1 MDEYL
6 TKDRIAELKEEL
18 DKLKTERRPEVAKR
32 LKRAKELGDLSENS
46 EYQEAR
52 EDQSATEERIAKVE
66 SLIRSAEIVSR
77 ESGDSVSIGSKVT
90 VKKDGGGESTYEI
103 VGEEE
108 ADIVEKRISN
118 RSPLGLAVMGKKKG
132 DTVVVKA
139 PGGEA
144 RYTILKVE

>member
-52 EDQSATEERIAKVE
+52 EEQQRVERRLSEVE
-66 SLIRSAEIVSR
+66 SLLRGAHVIEKPTSGNVAIGSTIRVSR
-77 ESGDSVSIGSKVT
+77 NSKESIFT
-90 VKKDGGGESTYEI
+90 I
-103 VGEEE
+103 VGPNE
-108 ADIVEKRISN
+108 ARPEAGLISHA
-118 RSPLGLAVMGKKKG
+118 SPIGTAFLNCKPG
-132 DTVVVKA
+132 DVVKVRT
-139 PGGEA
+139 PSGEA
-144 RYTILKVE
+144 EYKIIAIE